1 MISRAMGWL
10 TLFLIGTD
18 LFVMSPLLP
27 SITRELDV
35 PAADGGW
42 AVTTFAAA
50 YLVGGPSFG
59 SLADRT
65 SRSRVLGI
73 GLAVFALANLATA
86 LVDSFAALLAV
97 RALAGLAAS
106 GVTPSVYALVSSAAP
121 PAKRAMWLAV
131 VTSGLLTALIS
142 GAPAG
147 TLMAD
152 AVGWRGVFVVMA
164 IASALI
170 LGVIWASA
178 VRTRHPAAAVGASGP
193 PPEPDAK
200 ATPPPPPPPA
210 TASILLRL
218 RAVSVTTLWA
228 LAVYGIYT
236 YLGTILTNIAHM
248 TSGLLAA
255 ALACFGL
262 GAIVGNLAGGRLTDR
277 WGGRTVSIVSLSAL
291 AVLNTAL
298 GLDAR
303 RPGRRAP
310 ARPCVRRAR
319 RIPLLLRP
327 AGPAHRLP
335 ASGQRVADRLEQ
347 QCDVRGHP
355 HRVSPRGQGPDPPGR
370 ACARFRGR
378 RRRRPRRPGRH
389 PQHPRPAPHR
399 VERRN
404 VIRSRM
410 PRHPCRRPHLRRNL
424 HATPAARRLSRAAHF
439 AGELAT
445 ARFSSSSCR
454 C

>member
-1 MISRAMGWL
+1 MISRAAGWL

-27 SITRELDV
+27 SITREFGV

-86 LVDSFAALLAV
+86 LAGSFAVLLGV

-106 GVTPSVYALVSSAAP
+106 GVTPSVYALVGSAAP
-121 PAKRAMWLAV
+121 PAKRATWLAV
-131 VTSGLLTALIS
+131 VTSGLLTALIT

-152 AVGWRGVFVVMA
+152 VVGWRGVFVVMA
-164 IASALI
+164 IASVLI
-170 LGVIWASA
+170 LGFIWASA
-178 VRTRHPAAAVGASGP
+178 LRPRRPAVGAPGPQAEPAATAAP
-193 PPEPDAK
+193 PPV
-200 ATPPPPPPPA
+200 TPPPAPVSTP
-210 TASILLRL
+210 LRL

-236 YLGTILTNIAHM
+236 YLGTILTNIAHL
-248 TSGLLAA
+248 TSWLLAA

-262 GAIVGNLAGGRLTDR
+262 GAIAGNLAGGRLTDR

-291 AVLNTAL
+291 AVLDTVLGLTLDAPTAVLLPVLAAVALAAYPYFSAQQARLIAYQPAGSGLLIAWNNSAMYAGILIGSAVGGRVLTHLGAPALAFAAAAVAAL
-298 GLDAR
+298 GALSATRSIPDR
-303 RPGRRAP
+303 HHTGRRT
-310 ARPCVRRAR
+310 
-319 RIPLLLRP
+319 
-327 AGPAHRLP
+327 G
-335 ASGQRVADRLEQ
+335 
-347 QCDVRGHP
+347 
-355 HRVSPRGQGPDPPGR
+355 
-370 ACARFRGR
+370 
-378 RRRRPRRPGRH
+378 
-389 PQHPRPAPHR
+389 
-399 VERRN
+399 
-404 VIRSRM
+404 
-410 PRHPCRRPHLRRNL
+410 
-424 HATPAARRLSRAAHF
+424 T
-439 AGELAT
+439 
-445 ARFSSSSCR
+445 
-454 C
+454 

>member
-1 MISRAMGWL
+1 MISRAAGWL

-27 SITRELDV
+27 SITREFGV

-86 LVDSFAALLAV
+86 LAGSFPVLLAV

-106 GVTPSVYALVSSAAP
+106 GVTPSVYALVGSAAP
-121 PAKRAMWLAV
+121 PAKRATWLAV
-131 VTSGLLTALIS
+131 VTSGLLTALIT

-152 AVGWRGVFVVMA
+152 VVGWRGVFVVMA
-164 IASALI
+164 IASVLI
-170 LGVIWASA
+170 LGFIWASA
-178 VRTRHPAAAVGASGP
+178 LRPRRPAVEASGP
-193 PPEPDAK
+193 QAEPAATAAPPPV
-200 ATPPPPPPPA
+200 TPPPAPVSTP
-210 TASILLRL
+210 LRL

-236 YLGTILTNIAHM
+236 YLGTILTTIAHL

-262 GAIVGNLAGGRLTDR
+262 GAIAGNLAGGQLTDR

-291 AVLNTAL
+291 AVLDTVLGLTLDAPTAVLLPVLAAVALAAYPYFSAQQARLIAYQPASSGLLIAWNNSAMYAGILIGSAVGGRVLTHLGAPALAFAAAAVAAL
-298 GLDAR
+298 GALSATR
-303 RPGRRAP
+303 S
-310 ARPCVRRAR
+310 
-319 RIPLLLRP
+319 IP
-327 AGPAHRLP
+327 
-335 ASGQRVADRLEQ
+335 E
-347 QCDVRGHP
+347 
-355 HRVSPRGQGPDPPGR
+355 
-370 ACARFRGR
+370 R
-378 RRRRPRRPGRH
+378 RRMRRRTG
-389 PQHPRPAPHR
+389 
-399 VERRN
+399 
-404 VIRSRM
+404 
-410 PRHPCRRPHLRRNL
+410 
-424 HATPAARRLSRAAHF
+424 T
-439 AGELAT
+439 
-445 ARFSSSSCR
+445 
-454 C
+454 

>member
-1 MISRAMGWL
+1 MISRAAGWL

-27 SITRELDV
+27 SITREFGV

-86 LVDSFAALLAV
+86 LAGSFPVLLAV

-106 GVTPSVYALVSSAAP
+106 GVTPSVYALVGSAAP
-121 PAKRAMWLAV
+121 PAKRATWLAV
-131 VTSGLLTALIS
+131 VTSGLLTALIT

-152 AVGWRGVFVVMA
+152 VVGWRGVFVVMA
-164 IASALI
+164 IASVLI
-170 LGVIWASA
+170 LGFIWASA
-178 VRTRHPAAAVGASGP
+178 VRPRRSTAAVGALGP
-193 PPEPDAK
+193 PPQPA
-200 ATPPPPPPPA
+200 A
-210 TASILLRL
+210 TAAPPSATTPVSTALRL

-236 YLGTILTNIAHM
+236 YLGTILTNIAHL
-248 TSGLLAA
+248 TSGMLAA

-262 GAIVGNLAGGRLTDR
+262 GAIAGNLAGGRLTDR

-291 AVLNTAL
+291 AVLDTVLGLTLDAPTAVLLLVLAAVALAAYPYFSAQQARLIAYQPAGSGLLIAWNNSAMYAGILIGSAVGGRVLTHLGAPALAFAAAAVAAL
-298 GLDAR
+298 GALTATR
-303 RPGRRAP
+303 SIPERHRTGRRT
-310 ARPCVRRAR
+310 R
-319 RIPLLLRP
+319 
-327 AGPAHRLP
+327 
-335 ASGQRVADRLEQ
+335 
-347 QCDVRGHP
+347 
-355 HRVSPRGQGPDPPGR
+355 
-370 ACARFRGR
+370 
-378 RRRRPRRPGRH
+378 
-389 PQHPRPAPHR
+389 
-399 VERRN
+399 
-404 VIRSRM
+404 
-410 PRHPCRRPHLRRNL
+410 
-424 HATPAARRLSRAAHF
+424 T
-439 AGELAT
+439 
-445 ARFSSSSCR
+445 
-454 C
+454 

>member
-1 MISRAMGWL
+1 MISRAAGWL

-27 SITRELDV
+27 SITREFGV

-86 LVDSFAALLAV
+86 LAGSFAVLLGV

-106 GVTPSVYALVSSAAP
+106 GVTPSVYALVGSAAP
-121 PAKRAMWLAV
+121 PAKRATWLAV
-131 VTSGLLTALIS
+131 VTSGLLTALIT

-152 AVGWRGVFVVMA
+152 VVGWRGVFVVMA
-164 IASALI
+164 IASVLI
-170 LGVIWASA
+170 LGFIWASA
-178 VRTRHPAAAVGASGP
+178 VRPRRSTAAVGALGP
-193 PPEPDAK
+193 PPQPA
-200 ATPPPPPPPA
+200 A
-210 TASILLRL
+210 TAAPPSATTPVSTALRL

-236 YLGTILTNIAHM
+236 YLGTILTNIAHL
-248 TSGLLAA
+248 TSGMLAA

-262 GAIVGNLAGGRLTDR
+262 GAIAGNLAGGRLTDR

-291 AVLNTAL
+291 AVLDTVLGLTFDAPTAVLLLVLAAVALAAYPYFSAQQARLIAYQPAGSGLLIAWNNSAMYAGILIGSAVGGRVLTHLGAPALAFAAAAVAAL
-298 GLDAR
+298 GALTATR
-303 RPGRRAP
+303 SIPERHRTGRRT
-310 ARPCVRRAR
+310 R
-319 RIPLLLRP
+319 
-327 AGPAHRLP
+327 
-335 ASGQRVADRLEQ
+335 
-347 QCDVRGHP
+347 
-355 HRVSPRGQGPDPPGR
+355 
-370 ACARFRGR
+370 
-378 RRRRPRRPGRH
+378 
-389 PQHPRPAPHR
+389 
-399 VERRN
+399 
-404 VIRSRM
+404 
-410 PRHPCRRPHLRRNL
+410 
-424 HATPAARRLSRAAHF
+424 T
-439 AGELAT
+439 
-445 ARFSSSSCR
+445 
-454 C
+454 

>member
-1 MISRAMGWL
+1 MISRAAGWL

-27 SITRELDV
+27 SITREFGV

-86 LVDSFAALLAV
+86 LAGSFAVLLGV

-106 GVTPSVYALVSSAAP
+106 GVTPSVYALVGSAAP
-121 PAKRAMWLAV
+121 PAKRATWLAV
-131 VTSGLLTALIS
+131 VTSGLLTALIT

-152 AVGWRGVFVVMA
+152 VVGWRGVFVVMA
-164 IASALI
+164 IASVLI
-170 LGVIWASA
+170 LGFIWASA
-178 VRTRHPAAAVGASGP
+178 LRPRRPAVEASGP
-193 PPEPDAK
+193 QAEPAATAAPPPV
-200 ATPPPPPPPA
+200 TPPPAPVSTP
-210 TASILLRL
+210 LRL

-236 YLGTILTNIAHM
+236 YLGTILTNIAHL
-248 TSGLLAA
+248 TSGMLAA

-262 GAIVGNLAGGRLTDR
+262 GAIAGNLAGGRLTDR

-291 AVLNTAL
+291 AVLDTVLGLTFDAPTAVLLLVLAAVALAAYPYFSAQQARLIAYQPAGSGLLIAWNNSAMYAGILIGSAVGGRVLTHLGAPALAFAAAAVAAL
-298 GLDAR
+298 GALTATR
-303 RPGRRAP
+303 S
-310 ARPCVRRAR
+310 
-319 RIPLLLRP
+319 IPER
-327 AGPAHRLP
+327 HRT
-335 ASGQRVADRLEQ
+335 R
-347 QCDVRGHP
+347 
-355 HRVSPRGQGPDPPGR
+355 
-370 ACARFRGR
+370 
-378 RRRRPRRPGRH
+378 
-389 PQHPRPAPHR
+389 
-399 VERRN
+399 
-404 VIRSRM
+404 
-410 PRHPCRRPHLRRNL
+410 
-424 HATPAARRLSRAAHF
+424 T
-439 AGELAT
+439 
-445 ARFSSSSCR
+445 
-454 C
+454 

>member
-1 MISRAMGWL
+1 MISRAAGWL

-27 SITRELDV
+27 SITREFGV

-86 LVDSFAALLAV
+86 LAGSFAVLLAV

-106 GVTPSVYALVSSAAP
+106 GVTPSVYALVGSAAP
-121 PAKRAMWLAV
+121 PAKRATWLAV
-131 VTSGLLTALIS
+131 VTSGLLTALIT

-152 AVGWRGVFVVMA
+152 VVGWRGVFVVMA
-164 IASALI
+164 IASVLI
-170 LGVIWASA
+170 LGFIWASA
-178 VRTRHPAAAVGASGP
+178 LRPRRPAVEASGP
-193 PPEPDAK
+193 QAEPAATAAPPPV
-200 ATPPPPPPPA
+200 TPPPAPVSTP
-210 TASILLRL
+210 LRL

-236 YLGTILTNIAHM
+236 YLGTILTTIAHL

-262 GAIVGNLAGGRLTDR
+262 GAIAGNLAGGQLTDR

-291 AVLNTAL
+291 AVLDTVLGLTLDAPTAVLLPVLAAVALAAYPYFSAQQARLIAYQPAGSGLLIAWNNSAMYAGILIGSAVGGRVLTHLGAPALAFAAAAVAAL
-298 GLDAR
+298 GALSATR
-303 RPGRRAP
+303 S
-310 ARPCVRRAR
+310 
-319 RIPLLLRP
+319 IP
-327 AGPAHRLP
+327 
-335 ASGQRVADRLEQ
+335 E
-347 QCDVRGHP
+347 
-355 HRVSPRGQGPDPPGR
+355 
-370 ACARFRGR
+370 R
-378 RRRRPRRPGRH
+378 RRMRRRTG
-389 PQHPRPAPHR
+389 
-399 VERRN
+399 
-404 VIRSRM
+404 
-410 PRHPCRRPHLRRNL
+410 
-424 HATPAARRLSRAAHF
+424 T
-439 AGELAT
+439 
-445 ARFSSSSCR
+445 
-454 C
+454 

>member
-1 MISRAMGWL
+1 MISRAAGWL

-27 SITRELDV
+27 SITREFGV

-86 LVDSFAALLAV
+86 LAGSFAVLLAV

-106 GVTPSVYALVSSAAP
+106 GVTPSVYALVGSAAP
-121 PAKRAMWLAV
+121 PAKRATWLAV
-131 VTSGLLTALIS
+131 VTSGLLTALIT

-152 AVGWRGVFVVMA
+152 VVGWRGVFVVMA
-164 IASALI
+164 IASVLI
-170 LGVIWASA
+170 LGFIWASA
-178 VRTRHPAAAVGASGP
+178 LRPRRPAVEASGP
-193 PPEPDAK
+193 QAEPAATAAPPPV
-200 ATPPPPPPPA
+200 TPPPAPVSTP
-210 TASILLRL
+210 LRL

-236 YLGTILTNIAHM
+236 YLGTILTTIAHL

-262 GAIVGNLAGGRLTDR
+262 GAIAGNLAGGQLTDR

-291 AVLNTAL
+291 AVLDTVLGLTLDAPTAVLLPVLAAVALAAYPYFSAQQARLIAYQPAGSGLLIAWNNSAMYAGILIGSAVGGRVLTHLGAPALAFAAAAVAAL
-298 GLDAR
+298 GALSATR
-303 RPGRRAP
+303 S
-310 ARPCVRRAR
+310 
-319 RIPLLLRP
+319 IPER
-327 AGPAHRLP
+327 HRM
-335 ASGQRVADRLEQ
+335 
-347 QCDVRGHP
+347 
-355 HRVSPRGQGPDPPGR
+355 
-370 ACARFRGR
+370 R
-378 RRRRPRRPGRH
+378 RRTG
-389 PQHPRPAPHR
+389 
-399 VERRN
+399 
-404 VIRSRM
+404 
-410 PRHPCRRPHLRRNL
+410 
-424 HATPAARRLSRAAHF
+424 T
-439 AGELAT
+439 
-445 ARFSSSSCR
+445 
-454 C
+454 